1 MKSLVIILLVVAV
14 ALLLGACRKNYQP
27 MDTVKDVDLTRYI
40 GKWYEIARY
49 PHRFE
54 EGCSS
59 VTADYTLQDD
69 GTIRV
74 VNRCILLE
82 QGGKE
87 KQAEGKAK
95 VVDKVS
101 NAKLK
106 VSFFWPFYGDYWIV
120 KLDDDYQYAIVA
132 EPSRKYVWILAR
144 TPQMNSDLY
153 DKLVSEIDNLGYDP
167 KQLIRTEHVHEKP

>member
-1 MKSLVIILLVVAV
+1 MKTIAIILMLAAV
-14 ALLLGACRKNYQP
+14 ALLLGACHNNYQP
-27 MDTVKDVDLTRYI
+27 MDTVKEVDLTRYT

-54 EGCSS
+54 KGCSS
-59 VTADYTLQDD
+59 VTAEYSLQDD
-69 GTIRV
+69 GTIQV
-74 VNRCILLE
+74 VNRCILRE

-87 KQAEGKAK
+87 KRAEGKAK
-95 VVDKVS
+95 VVDTAS

-120 KLDDDYQYAIVA
+120 KLDDNYQYAIIG

-144 TPQMNSDLY
+144 TPEIDRDLY
-153 DKLVSEIDNLGYDP
+153 DQLVSEIKRIGYDSE
-167 KQLIRTEHVHEKP
+167 KLIRTEHGKEKP